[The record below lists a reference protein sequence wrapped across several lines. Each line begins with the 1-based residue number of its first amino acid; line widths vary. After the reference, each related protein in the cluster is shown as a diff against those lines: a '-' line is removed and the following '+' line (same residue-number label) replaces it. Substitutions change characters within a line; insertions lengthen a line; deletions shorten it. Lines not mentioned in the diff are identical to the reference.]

1 MNIQQSDQDSSIVL
15 INKSDYLDKI
25 CNTYEISEISK
36 FSVMDK
42 NHPTF
47 IIAIEKKLTNLLKEI
62 KVSETIL
69 EIDYKKLK
77 AIVLV
82 VLEL

>member
-1 MNIQQSDQDSSIVL
+1 
-15 INKSDYLDKI
+15 
-25 CNTYEISEISK
+25 
-36 FSVMDK
+36 MDK

-62 KVSETIL
+62 KASETIL

-82 VLEL
+82 VLEFYMACAKLRKRSLANIRHINLSYQQVKLSLTI